1 MPTTKVRLRF
11 AKQGDLRLVSHHDLM
26 RCLERLLRRAA
37 LPVAHS
43 QGFNPR
49 PKVAFPLALGLGIEA
64 HREVVEIEL
73 AEPLEPDDV
82 LARLAAQ
89 APPGLHFVAAEPA
102 GPGRSPRVAALHYA
116 LAIPAAHRDATRTAL
131 EAFLASDRWPYL
143 RRRPERTVE
152 ADLRPFVTAAA
163 LDEGGTL
170 RLRMRLAP
178 EGSARPEEV
187 IDALGLRP
195 LLDHGAVLVRTD
207 VELEA
212 PARPEPPSAAAP
224 EPTTA

>member
-26 RCLERLLRRAA
+26 RCLERILRRAG
-37 LPVAHS
+37 LPVAQS

-49 PKVAFPLALGLGIEA
+49 PKVSFPLALGLGIEA
-64 HREVVEIEL
+64 CREVVEIEL
-73 AEPLEPDDV
+73 AEPMEPGDV

-89 APPGLHFVAAEPA
+89 APPGLEFVAAEA
-102 GPGRSPRVAALHYA
+102 CGPGRSPRVAALHYA
-116 LAIPAAHRDATRTAL
+116 LAVPAAHRDATRSAL
-131 EAFLASDRWPYL
+131 EAFLASGRWPYL

-163 LDEGGTL
+163 LEPDGTL

-187 IDALGLRP
+187 LEALGLRP
-195 LLDHGAVLVRTD
+195 VVDQGAVLVRTD
-207 VELEA
+207 VELEP
-212 PARPEPPSAAAP
+212 PARPEAPSAAAP
-224 EPTTA
+224 EPRA